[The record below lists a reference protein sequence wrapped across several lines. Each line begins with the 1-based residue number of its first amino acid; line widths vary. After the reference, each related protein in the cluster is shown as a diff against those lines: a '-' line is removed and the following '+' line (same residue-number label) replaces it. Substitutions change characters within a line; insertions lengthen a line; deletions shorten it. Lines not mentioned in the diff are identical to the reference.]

1 MNKYTILSLVLIA
14 SVILLIS
21 FSPEDETIEITGY
34 AGDLHE
40 GQNGYTFSITDP
52 DGKETRAFYRG
63 TVDGSLHIFK
73 GTYSSDGKMLF
84 VNEID

>member
-1 MNKYTILSLVLIA
+1 MNRYTILSLVLIA

-21 FSPEDETIEITGY
+21 FSPEDDTVEITGY
-34 AGDLHE
+34 ANDTHE
-40 GQNGYTFSITDP
+40 GQNGMTFSITNP
-52 DGKETRAFYRG
+52 DGNETRAFYRG
-63 TVDGSLHIFK
+63 TVDDSLHIFR

>member
-63 TVDGSLHIFK
+63 SVDDSLHIFK
-73 GTYSSDGKMLF
+73 GTYSSDGMMLF
-84 VNEID
+84 VSEID

>member
-1 MNKYTILSLVLIA
+1 MNRYTILSLVLIT

-21 FSPEDETIEITGY
+21 FSPEDDTVEITGY

-40 GQNGYTFSITDP
+40 GQNGYTFSITDS

-63 TVDGSLHIFK
+63 SVDDSLHIFK
-73 GTYSSDGKMLF
+73 GTYSSDGMMLF
-84 VNEID
+84 VSEID

>member
-1 MNKYTILSLVLIA
+1 MNRYTILSLVLIT

-21 FSPEDETIEITGY
+21 FSPEDDTVEITGS

-40 GQNGYTFSITDP
+40 GQNGYTFSITDS

-63 TVDGSLHIFK
+63 SVDDSLHIFK
-73 GTYSSDGKMLF
+73 GTYSSDGMMLF
-84 VNEID
+84 VSEID